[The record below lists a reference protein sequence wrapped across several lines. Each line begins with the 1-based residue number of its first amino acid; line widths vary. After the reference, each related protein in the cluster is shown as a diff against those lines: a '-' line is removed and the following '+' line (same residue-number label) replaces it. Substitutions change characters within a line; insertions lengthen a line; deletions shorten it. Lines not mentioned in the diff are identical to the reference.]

1 MTNHFSSSLLR
12 AKHVS
17 ILLPEYMHV
26 VFIPKPEERPSD
38 SPASFASP
46 ASNIYIYIYVK
57 KPPDSHN
64 SQKNHFDACIVDNLK
79 IDELVYQ
86 NFHQTLNL

>member
-1 MTNHFSSSLLR
+1 MSVYCFQNICMLFSFQSLRKDHQIHLR
-12 AKHVS
+12 HLHHLRQ
-17 ILLPEYMHV
+17 I
-26 VFIPKPEERPSD
+26 D
-38 SPASFASP
+38 
-46 ASNIYIYIYVK
+46 IYIYVK

>member
-46 ASNIYIYIYVK
+46 ASNIYIYIFEET
-57 KPPDSHN
+57 S
-64 SQKNHFDACIVDNLK
+64 
-79 IDELVYQ
+79 
-86 NFHQTLNL
+86 